1 MNFNVFQVFELV
13 EFKYGN
19 EVLKDVMKMTDDDIK
34 ANRVAFGKRTSSKEY
49 MKIFKRSLGIWE
61 RHLRFS

>member
-1 MNFNVFQVFELV
+1 MNFNVFEVFKLV
-13 EFKYGN
+13 ECKYGN

-34 ANRVAFGKRTSSKEY
+34 ANRVAFGKRTSSREY
-49 MKIFKRSLGIWE
+49 MNIFKRSLNIWE

>member
-1 MNFNVFQVFELV
+1 MNFNAFKVFKVV
-13 EFKYGN
+13 ECKYGN

-49 MKIFKRSLGIWE
+49 MKIFKRSLSIWE